1 MKVLGITID
10 VESLLRKY
18 GFRKPKRFLS
28 PYATIDPEKGG
39 SRARRINTLLP
50 LSGEGRRYLEIGV
63 FAGRTLEAVRAPIRV
78 GVDPFPEFRLF
89 PIPPNIEFHQQTSR
103 DFFRNYAGAPFDLIF
118 LDGLHTS
125 EETYLDFVE
134 SLEILHP
141 GGTVL
146 IDDVLPSDPE
156 SAIPD
161 RQQSTKAK
169 KLAGI
174 EHARWYGDVWR
185 LAVLILRKYTN
196 FQLVLIGTVGEHCQA
211 AVRLKHD
218 KPLPHFDHKADIEAM
233 NSFDFTDCV
242 MFGPNSLTSLAPS
255 ERFGLERFL
264 QSVER

>member
-1 MKVLGITID
+1 MRVLGITID

-18 GFRKPKRFLS
+18 GFRKPKRFLN
-28 PYATIDPEKGG
+28 PYATIHPEKRGRG
-39 SRARRINTLLP
+39 PRRINALLP

-63 FAGRTLEAVRAPIRV
+63 FSGRTLEAVRAPIRV

-103 DFFRNYAGAPFDLIF
+103 EFFKTYSGSPFDFIF

-134 SLEILHP
+134 SLEILRP

-161 RQQSTKAK
+161 QQQSTKAK

-174 EHARWYGDVWR
+174 EHARWYGDVWK
-185 LAVLILRKYTN
+185 LAVLILRKYSN
-196 FQLVLIGTVGEHCQA
+196 FQLVLIGTGGEHCQA
-211 AVRLKHD
+211 AVRLQPD
-218 KPLPHFDHKADIEAM
+218 KPLPNFDHKADIEAM
-233 NSFDFTDCV
+233 ESFDFTDCV
-242 MFGPNSLTSLAPS
+242 MSGPNSLTSLALS
-255 ERFGLERFL
+255 ERSGLERFRS
-264 QSVER
+264 Q